1 MTGEGRELAVCD
13 RLASRDA
20 PQRFRHRALEVAR
33 SVEVKLNIAEIALSG
48 CEVTNKPNGERVR
61 LAVPGQTGPWEL
73 VVQEP
78 LAVEPH
84 LPHAPPVHFVA
95 HVSWSHCRNRRING
109 VSAPG
114 IFHPP
119 KPVNEPAKDY
129 APGSPERE
137 ELRRRLDQ
145 MQNERIEVPLVIGG
159 EDVTTGKTAEVV
171 MPHRKSHVLADVHQ
185 GGAPEVERAIKAAG
199 EAWEDWSRMPWEER
213 AAIFLRAA
221 ELLAGP
227 WRSTLNASTM
237 LGQSK
242 TAHQAEIDSACEVID
257 FYRFN
262 VEFMTRI
269 YEEQPVSS
277 QGVWNRME
285 YRPLEGFVLAVSPF
299 NFTAIGANLPASA
312 ALMGNTVLWKPA
324 GTASYS
330 AHFLMGLLQ
339 EAGLPPGVINLVYGS
354 GATIGDAALASPQL
368 AGVHFTGSTGVFNSM
383 WHTIGA
389 NVGNY
394 RNYPRIVGETG
405 GKDFIVAHP
414 SADVDAVATAI
425 VRGSFEYQGQ
435 KCSAA
440 SRVYAPA
447 NLWPELRKRLADEVA
462 QIKMGDVADFENF
475 MGAVIDAK
483 SLQTQSE
490 AIEEARSHEQTEVLV
505 GGGVDDKEGFFVEP
519 TVIETRDPDFRLLR
533 DELFGPVVT
542 AYVYPE
548 SKWSDTLELVDRTAP
563 YGLTGAVFADD
574 RNAVV
579 EAKDALRYAAGNFY
593 VNDKPTGAVV
603 GQQPFGGGRASG
615 TNDKAG
621 SMWNLIRWVSPRTIK
636 ETFVPPT
643 DYRYPF
649 MAPDTDGSNTR

>member
-1 MTGEGRELAVCD
+1 
-13 RLASRDA
+13 
-20 PQRFRHRALEVAR
+20 
-33 SVEVKLNIAEIALSG
+33 
-48 CEVTNKPNGERVR
+48 
-61 LAVPGQTGPWEL
+61 
-73 VVQEP
+73 
-78 LAVEPH
+78 
-84 LPHAPPVHFVA
+84 
-95 HVSWSHCRNRRING
+95 

-119 KPVNEPAKDY
+119 KPVNEPVKDY

-137 ELRRRLDQ
+137 ELKRRLDQ
-145 MQNERIEVPLVIGG
+145 MQSERIEVPLVIGG

-171 MPHRKSHVLADVHQ
+171 MPHRRSHVLADVHQ
-185 GGAPEVERAIKAAG
+185 GGAGEVERAIEAAA

-227 WRSTLNASTM
+227 WRSTLNAATM

-242 TAHQAEIDSACEVID
+242 TAHQAEIDAACEVID

-285 YRPLEGFVLAVSPF
+285 YRPLEGFVFAVSPF

-324 GTASYS
+324 GTAAFS
-330 AHFLMGLLQ
+330 AHYLMRMLQ
-339 EAGLPPGVINLVYGS
+339 EAGLPPGVINLVYGP
-354 GATIGDAALASPQL
+354 GAAIGDTALASPDL

-383 WHTIGA
+383 WNTIGS
-389 NVGNY
+389 NVGTY

-414 SADVDAVATAI
+414 SAHADAVATAI

-440 SRVYAPA
+440 SRVYAPS
-447 NLWPELRKRLADEVA
+447 NLWPELRERLAEQVA
-462 QIKMGDVADFENF
+462 QIKMGDVTDFENF
-475 MGAVIDAK
+475 MGAVIDSS
-483 SLQTQSE
+483 SLKTQRE
-490 AIEEARSHEQTEVLV
+490 AIEEARSDDQSEVLV
-505 GGGVDDKEGFFVEP
+505 GGGVDDAEGYFVES
-519 TVIETRDPDFRLLR
+519 TVIETKNPDFRLLR

-548 SKWSDTLELVDRTAP
+548 GKWSETLELVDRTAP

-574 RNAVV
+574 RDAVL
-579 EAKDALRYAAGNFY
+579 EAKDARRYAAGNFY
-593 VNDKPTGAVV
+593 VND
-603 GQQPFGGGRASG
+603 
-615 TNDKAG
+615 
-621 SMWNLIRWVSPRTIK
+621 
-636 ETFVPPT
+636 
-643 DYRYPF
+643 
-649 MAPDTDGSNTR
+649 